1 METGPEAPQVQDGTL
16 DIPIIG
22 DSGGLCV
29 GREKT
34 QV

>member
-16 DIPIIG
+16 DVPVTG
-22 DSGGLCV
+22 SSVGLRV